1 MSARG
6 KVDGWQIFLTVCFLL
21 QDRGGA
27 SGAGADNFR
36 HHGHINHSPASRH
49 LDSEHTDH
57 DTKGIPKV
65 LTDKINCP
73 STFTNVITTVLLTG
87 PSKAALKK
95 GGKLLSKTLEKANQL
110 LEVKAA
116 LEQLSIDGGVQSS
129 SVCTYSS
136 MSEDNDSDGE
146 SGVTDQDQDQRHNRV
161 SRKEREASHE
171 TLSTTITSAD
181 EFVWIDSHNR

>member
-1 MSARG
+1 M
-6 KVDGWQIFLTVCFLL
+6 
-21 QDRGGA
+21 
-27 SGAGADNFR
+27 
-36 HHGHINHSPASRH
+36 
-49 LDSEHTDH
+49 
-57 DTKGIPKV
+57 
-65 LTDKINCP
+65 
-73 STFTNVITTVLLTG
+73 
-87 PSKAALKK
+87 
-95 GGKLLSKTLEKANQL
+95 SKTLEKANQL